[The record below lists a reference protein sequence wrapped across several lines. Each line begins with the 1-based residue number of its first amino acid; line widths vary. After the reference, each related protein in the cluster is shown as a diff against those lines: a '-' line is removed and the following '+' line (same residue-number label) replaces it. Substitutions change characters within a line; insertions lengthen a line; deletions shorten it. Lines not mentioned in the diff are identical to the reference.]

1 MAPPT
6 SSVFRRPL
14 STVSL
19 TLCPICPQD
28 SGWRPRPP
36 EKRKGTSCLSCL
48 CLSVVL
54 EEKLFVVDSL
64 YL

>member
-1 MAPPT
+1 MT
-6 SSVFRRPL
+6 SNSCVF
-14 STVSL
+14 SGFTWAVSL
-19 TLCPICPQD
+19 TCSHPPAGP
-28 SGWRPRPP
+28 GWRPRPGGVEGP
-36 EKRKGTSCLSCL
+36 LPAWR